1 MVKGFYKSLLQVYFG
16 KGKRQFC
23 CNDCVWFEGRK
34 QDCLQCR
41 VDVMACTCFEISDD
55 KKVLP
60 SVSMVDKQ
68 QKELFDPENGLRY
81 GIDYHGMK
89 RIGYQGQK

>member
-1 MVKGFYKSLLQVYFG
+1 
-16 KGKRQFC
+16 
-23 CNDCVWFEGRK
+23 
-34 QDCLQCR
+34 
-41 VDVMACTCFEISDD
+41 MACTCFEFSDD

-68 QKELFDPENGLRY
+68 QKELFDPENGVRY

>member
-1 MVKGFYKSLLQVYFG
+1 MVKGFYKSILLVYFS

-41 VDVMACTCFEISDD
+41 VDVMACTCFEFSDD
-55 KKVLP
+55 KKVLS
-60 SVSMVDKQ
+60 SVSNLKNMVSAVEHFDKQ
-68 QKELFDPENGLRY
+68 QKELF
-81 GIDYHGMK
+81 H
-89 RIGYQGQK
+89 

>member
-1 MVKGFYKSLLQVYFG
+1 
-16 KGKRQFC
+16 
-23 CNDCVWFEGRK
+23 
-34 QDCLQCR
+34 
-41 VDVMACTCFEISDD
+41 MACTCFEFSDD

-60 SVSMVDKQ
+60 SVSMVNKQ